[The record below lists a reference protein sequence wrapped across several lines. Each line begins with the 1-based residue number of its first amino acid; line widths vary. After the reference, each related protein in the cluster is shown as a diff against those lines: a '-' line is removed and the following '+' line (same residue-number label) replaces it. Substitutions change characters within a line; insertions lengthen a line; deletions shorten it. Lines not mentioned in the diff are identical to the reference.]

1 MYKLKTTVINN
12 SGLHARPASKFVNL
26 AKNYESEIT
35 IRRMDED
42 GDEVDAKSIV
52 FLLSLGIGKG
62 TEVEISAKGDDE
74 REAVDALVAL
84 VESFDES
91 H

>member
-1 MYKLKTTVINN
+1 MYKRQTTVINK
-12 SGLHARPASKFVNL
+12 SGLHARPATDFIEL
-26 AKNYESEIT
+26 AKKYESKIT

-42 GDEVDAKSIV
+42 GAAVNAKSIV

-74 REAVDALVAL
+74 NEAVDALVNL
-84 VESFDES
+84 IESFDES